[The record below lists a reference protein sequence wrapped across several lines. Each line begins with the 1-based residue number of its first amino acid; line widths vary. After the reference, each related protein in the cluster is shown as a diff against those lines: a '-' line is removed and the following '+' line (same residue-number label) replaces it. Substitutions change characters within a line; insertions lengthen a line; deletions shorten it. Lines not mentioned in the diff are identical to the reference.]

1 MLITLL
7 NSLSLAA
14 TLGLVAIGL
23 AVIFGLRGV
32 INLAHGELFIL
43 GAYSTV
49 WFDSQGM
56 STWLGVLAAPFVVG
70 AIGLVIEAT
79 VVRRLYSR
87 PIDTLVAT
95 FALSIIIRELLKL
108 TFGAGNRNIPLP
120 FSGQV
125 SILGESYP
133 QYRVVLIA
141 ASTVVLGL
149 VAWVA
154 ARTYIGV
161 MVRAV
166 IQSRSMAEALGI
178 NGRAVDRGV
187 FVAGAALAGFAG
199 ALMAPL
205 ITLNPEVGQTFLVSS
220 FLVVII
226 GGIGSVPAAI
236 GGAVVV
242 GVGFGM
248 ISAFIEPVYA
258 QMLLFAVSILMVR
271 LRPTGLFR
279 PRAAVR

>member
-7 NSLSLAA
+7 NSLTLAA
-14 TLGLVAIGL
+14 ILGLVSIGL
-23 AVIFGLRGV
+23 AVIFGIRGV

-43 GAYSTV
+43 GAYCTV
-49 WFDSQGM
+49 WFSSQGM

-70 AIGLVIEAT
+70 AIGWVIEAT

-95 FALSIIIRELLKL
+95 FALAIIIRELLKL

-120 FSGQV
+120 LSGQV
-125 SILGESYP
+125 SMLGDSYP
-133 QYRVVLIA
+133 QYRLVLIV
-141 ASTVVLGL
+141 ASAVVLGL

-154 ARTYIGV
+154 ARTSIGV

-187 FVAGAALAGFAG
+187 FVAGAALAGLAG

-205 ITLNPEVGQTFLVSS
+205 ITLNPNVGQSFLVSS

-236 GGAVVV
+236 AGAVVV
-242 GVGFGM
+242 GLGFGM
-248 ISAFIEPVYA
+248 ISALIEPVYA
-258 QMLLFAVSILMVR
+258 QMLLFALSILIIR
-271 LRPTGLFR
+271 LRPSGLFR
-279 PRAAVR
+279 PRVAVR

>member
-1 MLITLL
+1 VLITLL
-7 NSLSLAA
+7 NSLTLAA
-14 TLGLVAIGL
+14 ILGLVSIGL
-23 AVIFGLRGV
+23 AVIFGIRGV

-49 WFDSQGM
+49 WFDSHGM

-70 AIGLVIEAT
+70 AIGWVIEAT

-95 FALSIIIRELLKL
+95 FALAIIIRELLKL

-120 FSGQV
+120 LSGQV
-125 SILGESYP
+125 SMLGESYP
-133 QYRVVLIA
+133 QYRLVLIL
-141 ASTVVLGL
+141 ASAIVLGL
-149 VAWVA
+149 VAWIA
-154 ARTYIGV
+154 ARTSIGV

-166 IQSRSMAEALGI
+166 IQRRSMAEALGI

-187 FVAGAALAGFAG
+187 FVAGAALAGLAG

-205 ITLNPEVGQTFLVSS
+205 ITLNPNVGQTFLVSS

-236 GGAVVV
+236 AGAIVV
-242 GVGFGM
+242 GLGFGM
-248 ISAFIEPVYA
+248 VSAVIEPVYA
-258 QMLLFAVSILMVR
+258 QMLLFAISILMIR

-279 PRAAVR
+279 PRGMVQ

>member
-1 MLITLL
+1 M
-7 NSLSLAA
+7 
-14 TLGLVAIGL
+14 GLVAIGL
-23 AVIFGLRGV
+23 AVIFGVRGV

-70 AIGLVIEAT
+70 AIGWVVEAT

-95 FALSIIIRELLKL
+95 FALSIIIRELIKL
-108 TFGAGNRNIPLP
+108 MFGAGNQNIPLP
-120 FSGQV
+120 LSGQV

-133 QYRVVLIA
+133 QYRLVLIA

-154 ARTYIGV
+154 ARTSIGV
-161 MVRAV
+161 KVRAV
-166 IQSRSMAEALGI
+166 IQCRSMAEALGI

-187 FVAGAALAGFAG
+187 FVAGAALAGLAG

-236 GGAVVV
+236 GGAAVI
-242 GVGFGM
+242 GVGDGM
-248 ISAFIEPVYA
+248 VSALIPPVYA
-258 QMLLFAVSILMVR
+258 QMLLFAVSIVMVR
-271 LRPTGLFR
+271 LRPAGLFR
-279 PRAAVR
+279 PRETIR

>member
-14 TLGLVAIGL
+14 ILGLVSIGL
-23 AVIFGLRGV
+23 AVIFGIRGV

-49 WFDSQGM
+49 LFNSLGM
-56 STWLGVLAAPFVVG
+56 STWLGVLAAPVIVG
-70 AIGLVIEAT
+70 AIGWVIEAT

-95 FALSIIIRELLKL
+95 FALAIIIRELLKL

-120 FSGQV
+120 LSSQV
-125 SILGESYP
+125 SILGEAYP
-133 QYRVVLIA
+133 QYRVVLIV
-141 ASTVVLGL
+141 ASAIVLSV

-154 ARTYIGV
+154 ARTSVGV

-166 IQSRSMAEALGI
+166 IQNRSMAEALGI

-187 FVAGAALAGFAG
+187 FVAGAALAGLAG

-242 GVGFGM
+242 GLTFGV
-248 ISAFIEPVYA
+248 ISAFVEPVYA
-258 QMLLFAVSILMVR
+258 QMLLFALSILMIR

-279 PRAAVR
+279 PRVAVR

>member
-7 NSLSLAA
+7 NSVSLAA
-14 TLGLVAIGL
+14 ILGLVAIGL
-23 AVIFGLRGV
+23 AVIFGVRGV

-70 AIGLVIEAT
+70 AIGWVVEGT

-95 FALSIIIRELLKL
+95 FALSIIIRELIKL
-108 TFGAGNRNIPLP
+108 MFGAGNQNIPLP
-120 FSGQV
+120 LSGQV

-133 QYRVVLIA
+133 QYRLVLIA
-141 ASTVVLGL
+141 ASIVVLGL

-154 ARTYIGV
+154 ARTSIGV
-161 MVRAV
+161 KVRAV
-166 IQSRSMAEALGI
+166 IQCRSMAEALGI

-187 FVAGAALAGFAG
+187 FVAGAALAGLAG

-236 GGAVVV
+236 GGAAVI
-242 GVGFGM
+242 GVGDGM
-248 ISAFIEPVYA
+248 VSALIQPVYA
-258 QMLLFAVSILMVR
+258 QMLLFALSIVMVR
-271 LRPTGLFR
+271 LRPAGLFR
-279 PRAAVR
+279 PREAIR